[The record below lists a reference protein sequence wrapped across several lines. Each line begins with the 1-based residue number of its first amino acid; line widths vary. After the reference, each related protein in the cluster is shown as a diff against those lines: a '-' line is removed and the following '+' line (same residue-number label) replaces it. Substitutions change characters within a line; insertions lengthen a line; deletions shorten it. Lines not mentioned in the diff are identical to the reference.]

1 MRVRLMLAMLVAAG
15 LAPPAV
21 ESQQQSSS
29 APNPPQI
36 VRLWPDRAPGTLG
49 DQDDDTPTL
58 AVYLPPRAANP
69 TEPIA
74 AVIIAP
80 GGGYRTLAM
89 DKEGRAP
96 AEYLN
101 SLGMAAFVLK
111 YRLGPRYR
119 HPIQLGDAQRAIR
132 LLRTRASE
140 WHIAPGRIGIFGFSA
155 GGHLAATASTQFDS
169 GRAAAA
175 DPIDRVSS
183 RPDFAVL
190 AYPVISLTEPWTHQG
205 SKTHLLGDTPDP
217 ALARRLSS
225 ETQVTSATPPTFIY
239 HTNADTAVPVENSV
253 AYFLALRKAGVAAE
267 LHVFKDGAHGTGL
280 GQQDPAL
287 AEWPT
292 LLANWLR
299 ASGVLNAVPRGP
311 LRPDQAVRG
320 WTILDRTMK
329 ETP

>member
-1 MRVRLMLAMLVAAG
+1 MGASTLLAIVVAAG
-15 LAPPAV
+15 LAPAI
-21 ESQQQSSS
+21 QSRQPSS
-29 APNPPQI
+29 PVAQTPEI
-36 VRLWPDRAPGTLG
+36 IRLWADRAPGALG
-49 DQDDDTPTL
+49 DQDEDTPTL
-58 AVYLPPRAANP
+58 AVYLPPRAADA
-69 TEPIA
+69 TAPIA

-80 GGGYRTLAM
+80 GGSYRALAM

-111 YRLGPRYR
+111 YRLGPRYH

-132 LLRTRASE
+132 LVRARAGA
-140 WHIAPGRIGIFGFSA
+140 WRIALDRIGIFGFSA
-155 GGHLAATASTQFDS
+155 GGHLASTVSTQFDS
-169 GRAAAA
+169 GRADAA
-175 DPIDRVSS
+175 DPIDRLSS

-190 AYPVISLTEPWTHQG
+190 AYPVISLTESWTHQG
-205 SKTHLLGDTPDP
+205 SKTNLLGEAPDA

-239 HTNADTAVPVENSV
+239 HTNADTVVPVENSV

-267 LHVFKDGAHGTGL
+267 FHVFKDGAHGTGL

-299 ASGVLNAVPRGP
+299 ASGFLK
-311 LRPDQAVRG
+311 
-320 WTILDRTMK
+320 K

>member
-1 MRVRLMLAMLVAAG
+1 MRARVLLAILAVAG
-15 LAPPAV
+15 LAVPMQSREQSPPAA
-21 ESQQQSSS
+21 SD
-29 APNPPQI
+29 PQI
-36 VRLWPDRAPGTLG
+36 LRLWPDRAPGALG

-58 AVYLPPRAANP
+58 AIYLPSGVSS
-69 TEPIA
+69 TSKPIA

-80 GGGYRTLAM
+80 GGSYRALAM

-101 SLGMAAFVLK
+101 SLGVAAFVLK
-111 YRLGPRYR
+111 YRLGPRYH
-119 HPIQLGDAQRAIR
+119 HPVQLGDAQRAIR
-132 LLRTRASE
+132 LVRARASE
-140 WHIAPGRIGIFGFSA
+140 WRIASDRIGIFGFSA
-155 GGHLAATASTQFDS
+155 GGHLASTASTQFDA
-169 GRAAAA
+169 GRAEAA

-190 AYPVISLTEPWTHQG
+190 AYPVISLTESWTHQG
-205 SKTHLLGDTPDP
+205 SKTNLLGEAPDP

-225 ETQVTSATPPTFIY
+225 ETQVTSAAPPTFIY

-253 AYFLALRKAGVAAE
+253 AYFLALRKAGVPAE

-299 ASGVLNAVPRGP
+299 AGGFL
-311 LRPDQAVRG
+311 
-320 WTILDRTMK
+320 K

>member
-1 MRVRLMLAMLVAAG
+1 MGASTLLAIVVAAG
-15 LAPPAV
+15 LAPAI
-21 ESQQQSSS
+21 QSRQPSS
-29 APNPPQI
+29 PVAQTPEI
-36 VRLWPDRAPGTLG
+36 IRLWADRAPGALG
-49 DQDDDTPTL
+49 DQDEDTPTL
-58 AVYLPPRAANP
+58 TVYLPPRAADA
-69 TEPIA
+69 TAPIA

-80 GGGYRTLAM
+80 GGSYRALAM

-111 YRLGPRYR
+111 YRLGPRYH

-132 LLRTRASE
+132 LVRARAGA
-140 WHIAPGRIGIFGFSA
+140 WRIALDRIGIFGFSA
-155 GGHLAATASTQFDS
+155 GGHLASTVSTQFDS
-169 GRAAAA
+169 GRADAA
-175 DPIDRVSS
+175 DPIDRLSS

-190 AYPVISLTEPWTHQG
+190 AYPVISLTESWTHQG
-205 SKTHLLGDTPDP
+205 SKTNLLGEAPDA

-239 HTNADTAVPVENSV
+239 HTNADTVVPVENSV

-267 LHVFKDGAHGTGL
+267 FHVFKDGAHGTGL
-280 GQQDPAL
+280 GQQDLAL

-299 ASGVLNAVPRGP
+299 ASGFLK
-311 LRPDQAVRG
+311 
-320 WTILDRTMK
+320 K

>member
-1 MRVRLMLAMLVAAG
+1 MGARTLLAIVAAVG
-15 LAPPAV
+15 LAPAIQ
-21 ESQQQSSS
+21 SRQQSSPV
-29 APNPPQI
+29 AQTPEI
-36 VRLWPDRAPGTLG
+36 IRLWADRAPGALG
-49 DQDDDTPTL
+49 DRDEDTPTL
-58 AVYLPPRAANP
+58 AVYLPPRASD
-69 TEPIA
+69 TREPIA

-80 GGGYRTLAM
+80 GGSYRALAM
-89 DKEGRAP
+89 DKEGQAP

-101 SLGMAAFVLK
+101 SLGIAAFVLK
-111 YRLGPRYR
+111 YRLGPRYH

-132 LLRTRASE
+132 VVRA
-140 WHIAPGRIGIFGFSA
+140 WAGTWRIAPDRIGIFGFSA
-155 GGHLAATASTQFDS
+155 GGHLASTASTQFDA
-169 GRAAAA
+169 GRAEAA

-190 AYPVISLTEPWTHQG
+190 AYPVISLTESWTHQG
-205 SKTHLLGDTPDP
+205 SKTNLLGEAPDP

-225 ETQVTSATPPTFIY
+225 ETQVTSATPPAFIY

-299 ASGVLNAVPRGP
+299 ASRFL
-311 LRPDQAVRG
+311 
-320 WTILDRTMK
+320 TK

>member
-1 MRVRLMLAMLVAAG
+1 MRAPLLLAVLAAAG
-15 LAPPAV
+15 LAPAV
-21 ESQQQSSS
+21 QSPQPSSS
-29 APNPPQI
+29 APNEPQI
-36 VRLWPDRAPGTLG
+36 VRLWPDRAPGASG
-49 DQDDDTPTL
+49 DQDEDIPRLT
-58 AVYLPPRAANP
+58 VYLPPRAANA
-69 TEPIA
+69 TEPMA

-80 GGGYRTLAM
+80 GGSYRSLAM

-101 SLGMAAFVLK
+101 SLGMAAMVLK
-111 YRLGPRYR
+111 YRLGPRYH
-119 HPIQLGDAQRAIR
+119 HPVQLGDAQRAIR
-132 LLRTRASE
+132 LVRARAGA
-140 WHIAPGRIGIFGFSA
+140 WRVAPDRIGIFGFSA
-155 GGHLAATASTQFDS
+155 GGHLASTASTQFDP
-169 GRAAAA
+169 GRADAA

-190 AYPVISLTEPWTHQG
+190 AYPVISLTESWTHQG
-205 SKTHLLGDTPDP
+205 SKTNLLGEAPEP

-225 ETQVTSATPPTFIY
+225 ETQVTSATPPAFIY

-253 AYFLALRKAGVAAE
+253 AFFLALRKAGVAAE

-299 ASGVLNAVPRGP
+299 ASGFL
-311 LRPDQAVRG
+311 
-320 WTILDRTMK
+320 K